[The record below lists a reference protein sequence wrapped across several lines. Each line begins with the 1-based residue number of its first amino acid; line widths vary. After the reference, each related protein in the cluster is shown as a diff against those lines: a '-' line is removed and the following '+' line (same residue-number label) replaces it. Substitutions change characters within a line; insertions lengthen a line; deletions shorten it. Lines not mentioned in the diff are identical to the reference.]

1 MALIG
6 QIRKNSWLL
15 ILTIGLALAAFI
27 IMDMSSGDKSIFG
40 SSQNIAGTIEGE
52 KVDWNE
58 FNRAENI
65 LYANAGGDVFG
76 RRADLWNYFVE
87 DKLVRKEAREMG
99 LGVGK
104 NELLDLQFSQDNR
117 KLSPV
122 IIQRYSDP
130 ATGQINRQQLNE
142 IKTAIETRNITNPD
156 FKARWGFQENEIV
169 KTTLQSKLETLVA
182 KSIYTPKWMAEMMY
196 ANDEQKVNFE
206 YVKIPFDKIDNSE
219 VSLTDADYTNYMNEN
234 KALYRQDEEVR
245 KIDYIVFDVKAS
257 AADEKAIFDSL
268 ANQMQY
274 FAAAENDS
282 VFVENNFGT
291 ISGVYG
297 KKATLSRTYADT
309 VFQVLPG
316 TVVGPY
322 KDGNALVVVKVLDR
336 KVVPDSVRSRHILI
350 SGNDQATFARGF
362 QTLDSLKNLIE
373 AGTHRFDS
381 LAVKFS
387 QGPSNT
393 KGGDLGFVGPG
404 AMVKPFN
411 DLIFNTADEGELN
424 IIATQFG
431 LHLVEVTDKKFI
443 NNEEGVKIA
452 TLRQN
457 IIPSEET
464 ISEINSK
471 ALEFVSN
478 NTTVNAM
485 AAAADA
491 DPAIT
496 LQTSPPVK
504 RNDFIVGSLGGGQTS
519 RDIIK
524 WAFDNASVGEVS
536 SQVYIYQNEIDFYD
550 EKFVI
555 AGLRSKQAAGMPS
568 VDFMRDDITAQV
580 RNYKKGQMIQEKIKG
595 KDLSAVAGS
604 FPDVSVES
612 ASDIN
617 FSSAVIPNAGSE
629 PKVIA
634 SAFAVA
640 ENQTSNAIIGN
651 TGVYVV
657 KPTSKTTVGT
667 PSNLPD
673 IRRQTN
679 TAMRGQIRGQIV
691 EGLKSNAKIED
702 QRSRVY

>member
-6 QIRKNSWLL
+6 QIRKKSWLL

-52 KVDWNE
+52 KVGWTE

-76 RRADLWNYFVE
+76 RRASLWNYFVE

-104 NELLDLQFSQDNR
+104 SELMDLQFSQDNR

-130 ATGQINRQQLNE
+130 ATGQVNRQQLNE

-156 FKARWGFQENEIV
+156 FKARWGFQETEIV
-169 KTTLQSKLETLVA
+169 KTTLQSKLETLVSKA
-182 KSIYTPKWMAEMMY
+182 IYTPSWMAEMMY
-196 ANDEQKVNFE
+196 ANTEQKVNFE
-206 YVKIPFDKIDNSE
+206 YVKIPFDKIDDSQVN
-219 VSLTDADYTNYMNEN
+219 LTDADYTNYMNEN

-245 KIDYIVFDVKAS
+245 KIDYAVFDVKAS

-268 ANQMQY
+268 ANQMRY
-274 FAAAENDS
+274 FAETESDS
-282 VFVENNFGT
+282 IFIENNFGT
-291 ISGVYG
+291 ISGTYEKRSTFNRV
-297 KKATLSRTYADT
+297 YADT
-309 VFQVLPG
+309 LFQIAPG

-322 KDGNALVVVKVLDR
+322 KDGNALVVAKVIDR
-336 KVVPDSVRSRHILI
+336 KVVPDSVRARHILI

-381 LAVKFS
+381 LATKFS
-387 QGPSNT
+387 QGPSSS
-393 KGGDLGFVGPG
+393 KGGDLGFAAPG
-404 AMVKPFN
+404 GMVKPFN
-411 DLIFNTADEGELN
+411 DLIFHNADEGELN

-443 NNEEGVKIA
+443 NNEQGVKVA
-452 TLRQN
+452 MLRQN

-464 ISEINSK
+464 ISTVNTK
-471 ALEFVSN
+471 ALEFVTN
-478 NTTVNAM
+478 NTTVTAM

-491 DPAIT
+491 DPSIT
-496 LQTSPPVK
+496 LETSPPVK
-504 RNDFIVGSLGGGQTS
+504 RNDFVLGSLGSGQTS

-524 WAFDNASVGEVS
+524 WAFGDASVGEVS
-536 SQVYIYQNEIDFYD
+536 SQVYIYQNEVDFYD

-555 AGLRSKQAAGMPS
+555 AGLRSQQSAGMPS
-568 VDFMRDDITAQV
+568 VNFIRDDIAIQV
-580 RNYKKGQMIQEKIKG
+580 RNYKKGQMIQEQING
-595 KDLSAVAGS
+595 KDLNAVAGS
-604 FPDVSVES
+604 FPDVTVES

-617 FSSAVIPNAGSE
+617 FSAAVIPNAGSE

-640 ENQTSNAIIGN
+640 DNQTSKAIIGN

-657 KPTSKTTVGT
+657 KPTNKTTVGT
-667 PSNLPD
+667 PANLPD

-679 TAMRGQIRGQIV
+679 TTMRGQVRGQII
-691 EGLKSNAKIED
+691 EGLKSNATIED